1 MAQSDGNRTEKSSLF
16 NLGPEELAAAGK
28 QRMEEF
34 ASAQTALLD
43 KFQTMNQQWLERIQV
58 EANSASEFASK
69 LTAARS
75 IPDAMTACQEWAGQC
90 LEMITEDRKRL
101 LDDYQKCSEIGMRLL
116 SNGLHSNGFGVSA

>member
-1 MAQSDGNRTEKSSLF
+1 MAQSDGKRTEKSSLF
-16 NLGPEELAAAGK
+16 NLGSEELAAAGQ

-34 ASAQTALLD
+34 ANAQTALLD
-43 KFQTMNQQWLERIQV
+43 KFQTMNQQWLDRIQV

-90 LEMITEDRKRL
+90 FEMMTEDRKHL

-116 SNGLHSNGFGVSA
+116 SGGWRSNGFGIGA